1 MSTIVH
7 VGGVFLAQYSTHQPP
22 FLTPAPCPPTT
33 VTPPSALSE
42 AHYQT
47 QMGTLKTASFTLK
60 LILNLT
66 ITVTH
71 MLTVTP
77 TLSLSLYGEEFYYL
91 GSTGVWA
98 LPTGICD

>member
-7 VGGVFLAQYSTHQPP
+7 VVGLFWAQYSTHQPT
-22 FLTPAPCPPTT
+22 FFTPAPCPPTT

-60 LILNLT
+60 LILNLS

-77 TLSLSLYGEEFYYL
+77 TLSLYGEEFYYL
-91 GSTGVWA
+91 GLTTAHRSVGPADWN
-98 LPTGICD
+98 L